1 MARLFDWFLRG
12 GPLMWLLLAA
22 SIAAVATAL
31 ERWLSYRVALRRP
44 EGLPAALLRGWH
56 SAGAAG
62 LVTAAQPHGSAAV
75 ALARTAAEVTD
86 VDADLAADRLSCTAD
101 AQLARLAGPL
111 RLLEAICIGGPLFG
125 LLGTVIGWSGVLE
138 AAARRGSAE
147 LSAVGGDMSRALITT
162 VFGLVVGLEA
172 WLLGQIMQ
180 ARYEQ
185 LRPPILALV
194 PRLLTILRGQ
204 AVAPPEP
211 PPVSEPAPP
220 EPEPEPLPEP
230 AEEYS

>member
-22 SIAAVATAL
+22 SIAAVATAV
-31 ERWLSYRVALRRP
+31 ERWLCYRAALRRP
-44 EGLPAALLRGWH
+44 EALPAALLRGWH

-62 LVTAAQPHGSAAV
+62 LAGAAQPHGSAAV
-75 ALARTAAEVTD
+75 ALARTAAEVAEL
-86 VDADLAADRLSCTAD
+86 DADLAADRLSCTAE

-111 RLLEAICIGGPLFG
+111 RLLEAICVGGPLLG

-147 LSAVGGDMSRALITT
+147 LSAIGGDMSRALITT
-162 VFGLVVGLEA
+162 VFGLMVGLEA
-172 WLLGQIMQ
+172 WLLGQILQ
-180 ARYEQ
+180 ARYER
-185 LRPPILALV
+185 LKVPIQALV

-204 AVAPPEP
+204 GEAPPEP
-211 PPVSEPAPP
+211 PPAAEPAPP
-220 EPEPEPLPEP
+220 EPEPQPEP
-230 AEEYS
+230 AEEYT